1 MKKEEL
7 KSGMIVQTTHNR
19 FGVVELK
26 ENRIDFCYDPDS
38 KDEYKSLNRVSL
50 DDVVEINEKIGIG
63 GYVTEDLKQ
72 QYSNLFEHLKVGD
85 PYFAYETAPNTLERF
100 TLGTVTGEGILKI
113 EVLDGCARFGQIVI
127 RKSEK

>member
-72 QYSNLFEHLKVGD
+72 PYSNLFEHLKVGD
-85 PYFAYETAPNTLERF
+85 PYFAYEIVAIYDLQKIYDNN
-100 TLGTVTGEGILKI
+100 EGIYPNIKI
-113 EVLDGCARFGQIVI
+113 
-127 RKSEK
+127 SEGV

>member
-19 FGVVELK
+19 FGVVEINK
-26 ENRIDFCYDPDS
+26 NRIDFCYDPDS

-72 QYSNLFEHLKVGD
+72 QYSNLLSSAEDSH
-85 PYFAYETAPNTLERF
+85 
-100 TLGTVTGEGILKI
+100 
-113 EVLDGCARFGQIVI
+113 
-127 RKSEK
+127 